1 MMSPTETVLLCVAV
15 SGVLVALGYWAGRT
29 SQTPKAMPR
38 LRPLPQPDA
47 QRRQKAPPLTAPVH
61 APMERSERL
70 KREVQTQV
78 QALRKAREAAAPWTP
93 PAVDRVDLSHS
104 EATYAAWFADTTVEA
119 HTPTRDRASAST
131 STFVNVGT
139 AAFK

>member
-1 MMSPTETVLLCVAV
+1 MMSPAEIVLLCVAF

-29 SQTPKAMPR
+29 SQMPKAM
-38 LRPLPQPDA
+38 LRHRSLPQPEA
-47 QRRQKAPPLTAPVH
+47 QRRQKAPALAVPTH

-70 KREVQTQV
+70 QREVQTQV

-104 EATYAAWFADTTVEA
+104 EATYAAWFADTTVEP
-119 HTPTRDRASAST
+119 HVSSRARAPATT
-131 STFVNVGT
+131 STFSNVGT
-139 AAFK
+139 TAFR